1 MGRDL
6 VETGRGWCF
15 KETVSDAYGRVSK
28 FFKTKEDA
36 LQCLTDNGYHPQLVE
51 MLRETEHVPSL
62 IGTSQGM
69 YPCGLALDQC
79 IKEAGM
85 QIGGR
90 HGAMMDMVQ
99 ALMNGETPP
108 IPANEEE

>member
-36 LQCLTDNGYHPQLVE
+36 LQCLTEYGYHPQLVE
-51 MLRETEHVPSL
+51 MLREREHVPSL

-85 QIGGR
+85 QIGGKQ
-90 HGAMMDMVQ
+90 GAMMDMVQ
-99 ALMNGETPP
+99 SLMNGVNPP
-108 IPANEEE
+108 IPDYEEE

>member
-15 KETVSDAYGRVSK
+15 RETVSEAYGRISK

-36 LQCLTDNGYHPQLVE
+36 LQCLTEYGYHPQLVE
-51 MLRETEHVPSL
+51 MLREAEHVPSL

-69 YPCGLALDQC
+69 YSCGLALDKC

-85 QIGGR
+85 QIGGK
-90 HGAMMDMVQ
+90 HGEAMDMVQ
-99 ALMNGETPP
+99 SFFTDNPP
-108 IPANEEE
+108 HTSEE

>member
-36 LQCLTDNGYHPQLVE
+36 LQCLTEYGYQPQLIE

-62 IGTSQGM
+62 IGSSQGM
-69 YPCGLALDQC
+69 YPCGLALDRC
-79 IKEAGM
+79 IKDAGM
-85 QIGGR
+85 QVGGKQ
-90 HGAMMDMVQ
+90 GAMMDMVQ
-99 ALMNGETPP
+99 ALVNNGVPP
-108 IPANEEE
+108 LPNEEE

>member
-15 KETVSDAYGRVSK
+15 KETVSDGYCRVSK

-36 LQCLTDNGYHPQLVE
+36 LQCLADNGYHPQLIE
-51 MLRETEHVPSL
+51 MLRETGHVPSL

-69 YPCGLALDQC
+69 YSCGIALDKCLRNAERQR
-79 IKEAGM
+79 
-85 QIGGR
+85 GGR
-90 HGAMMDMVQ
+90 HGEMMDRLQ
-99 ALMNGETPP
+99 AWLDSEIPP
-108 IPANEEE
+108 IPDEEE

>member
-1 MGRDL
+1 
-6 VETGRGWCF
+6 
-15 KETVSDAYGRVSK
+15 
-28 FFKTKEDA
+28 
-36 LQCLTDNGYHPQLVE
+36 

-62 IGTSQGM
+62 IGTSKGM

-99 ALMNGETPP
+99 ALMNGETSNITIATPD
-108 IPANEEE
+108 NEEE

>member
-15 KETVSDAYGRVSK
+15 KETVSEAYGRVSK

-62 IGTSQGM
+62 IGTSRGM
-69 YPCGLALDQC
+69 FPCGMALDQC
-79 IKEAGM
+79 LRSAGK
-85 QIGGR
+85 QVGGR
-90 HGAMMDMVQ
+90 QGAMMDMVQ
-99 ALMNGETPP
+99 SLMNGETPP
-108 IPANEEE
+108 IPDNEEE